1 VQAAA
6 VVVAGARDAIENR
19 GSMES
24 AERERAMTTL
34 MFGALLGLSGYLGM
48 RLHAAATENSAL
60 RANVAMLKRRLVERH

>member
-1 VQAAA
+1 MQAAA

-34 MFGALLGLSGYLGM
+34 MIGALFGLC
-48 RLHAAATENSAL
+48 
-60 RANVAMLKRRLVERH
+60 